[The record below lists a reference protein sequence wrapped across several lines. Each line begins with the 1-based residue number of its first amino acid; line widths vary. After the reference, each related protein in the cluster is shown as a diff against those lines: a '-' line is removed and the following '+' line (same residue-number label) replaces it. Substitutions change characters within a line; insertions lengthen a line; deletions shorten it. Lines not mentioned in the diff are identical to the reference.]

1 MVKLFIKMISNKKIK
16 KLSIL
21 STKKGRKEEGKFLIE
36 GYRIIRSALR
46 NNVNIENIYISNR
59 FKASEDY
66 KNLNGLISK
75 NIDVAVL
82 DEKTINKICQTVNPA
97 GIVAA
102 CLLPDDFK
110 ITKLLTDNWIYLDK
124 ISDPGNIG
132 TLLRTSAWFGIN
144 NVALSS
150 KCADAFNP
158 KVIRSAMGAHFSL
171 NIVGNMDLFEFKKNQ
186 YCIIGADQNGSP
198 MDDFNYDKKKWILVI
213 GNEGH
218 GISENS
224 KKYIQH
230 FLSIPS
236 SGSGNSLNAAVAG
249 SILIHHLISL

>member
-36 GYRIIRSALR
+36 GYRIIRTALR

-59 FKASEDY
+59 FKASEDF
-66 KNLNGLISK
+66 KSLNGLISE

-82 DEKTINKICQTVNPA
+82 DEKIINKICQTVNPA
-97 GIVAA
+97 GIIAA
-102 CLLPDDFK
+102 CLLPNDFK

-158 KVIRSAMGAHFSL
+158 KVVRSAMGAHFSL
-171 NIVGNMDLFEFKKNQ
+171 NIIGNMDLFEFKKNQ

-198 MDDFNYDKKKWILVI
+198 MDDFNYDNKKWILVI

>member
-1 MVKLFIKMISNKKIK
+1 M
-16 KLSIL
+16 
-21 STKKGRKEEGKFLIE
+21 
-36 GYRIIRSALR
+36 
-46 NNVNIENIYISNR
+46 
-59 FKASEDY
+59 
-66 KNLNGLISK
+66 
-75 NIDVAVL
+75 
-82 DEKTINKICQTVNPA
+82 
-97 GIVAA
+97 
-102 CLLPDDFK
+102 
-110 ITKLLTDNWIYLDK
+110 
-124 ISDPGNIG
+124 
-132 TLLRTSAWFGIN
+132 RTSAWFGIN

>member
-36 GYRIIRSALR
+36 GYRIIRTALR

-59 FKASEDY
+59 FKASEDF
-66 KNLNGLISK
+66 KSLNGLISE

-82 DEKTINKICQTVNPA
+82 DEKIINKISQTVNPA
-97 GIVAA
+97 GVVAA
-102 CLLPDDFK
+102 CLLPNDFK

-158 KVIRSAMGAHFSL
+158 KVVRSAMGAHFSL
-171 NIVGNMDLFEFKKNQ
+171 NIIGNMDLFEFKKNQ

-198 MDDFNYDKKKWILVI
+198 MDDFNYDNKKWILVI

-230 FLSIPS
+230 FLSIPP

>member
-36 GYRIIRSALR
+36 GYRIIRTALR

-59 FKASEDY
+59 FKASEDF
-66 KNLNGLISK
+66 KSLNGLISE

-82 DEKTINKICQTVNPA
+82 DEKIINKICQTVNPA

-102 CLLPDDFK
+102 CLLPNDFK

-158 KVIRSAMGAHFSL
+158 KVVRSAMGAHFSL
-171 NIVGNMDLFEFKKNQ
+171 NIIGNMDLFEFKKNQ

-198 MDDFNYDKKKWILVI
+198 MDDFNYDNKKWILVI

>member
-66 KNLNGLISK
+66 KNLNGLISE

-230 FLSIPS
+230 FLSIPP

>member
-1 MVKLFIKMISNKKIK
+1 MISNKKIK

-21 STKKGRKEEGKFLIE
+21 STKKGRKEERKFLIE
-36 GYRIIRSALR
+36 GYRIIRSGLQ
-46 NNVNIENIYISNR
+46 NNVNIDNIYISNR
-59 FKASEDY
+59 FKASEDF
-66 KNLNGLISK
+66 KNLDGLISE
-75 NIDVAVL
+75 NIDVVVL
-82 DEKTINKICQTVNPA
+82 DEKIINKICQTVNPA
-97 GIVAA
+97 GIVAT
-102 CLLPDDFK
+102 CLLPDDCQ

-132 TLLRTSAWFGIN
+132 TLLRTAAWFGIN
-144 NVALSS
+144 NIALSS

-158 KVIRSAMGAHFSL
+158 KVVRGAMGAHFSL
-171 NIVGNMDLFEFKKNQ
+171 NIIGDMDLFEFKKNQ
-186 YCIIGADQNGSP
+186 YCIIGADQKGSP
-198 MDDFNYDKKKWILVI
+198 MYDFIYSKKWVLVI

-236 SGSGNSLNAAVAG
+236 SGSGDSLNAAVAG
-249 SILIHHLISL
+249 SILIHHLINYK

>member
-36 GYRIIRSALR
+36 GYRIIRTALR

-59 FKASEDY
+59 FKASEDF
-66 KNLNGLISK
+66 KSLNGLISE

-82 DEKTINKICQTVNPA
+82 DEKIINKICQTVNPA
-97 GIVAA
+97 GIIAA
-102 CLLPDDFK
+102 CLLPNDFK

-158 KVIRSAMGAHFSL
+158 KVVRSAMGAHFSL
-171 NIVGNMDLFEFKKNQ
+171 NIIGNMDLFEFKKNQ

>member
-36 GYRIIRSALR
+36 GYRIIRTALR

-66 KNLNGLISK
+66 KNLNGLISE

-102 CLLPDDFK
+102 CLLPNDFK

-158 KVIRSAMGAHFSL
+158 KVVRSAMGAHFSL

>member
-66 KNLNGLISK
+66 KNLNGLISE

-158 KVIRSAMGAHFSL
+158 KVVRSAMGAHFSL

>member
-21 STKKGRKEEGKFLIE
+21 TSKKGRKKEGKFLIE

-59 FKASEDY
+59 FKASEDF
-66 KNLNGLISK
+66 KSLNGLISE

-82 DEKTINKICQTVNPA
+82 DEKIINKICQTVNPA

-150 KCADAFNP
+150 KCADAFSP

>member
-59 FKASEDY
+59 FKASEDF
-66 KNLNGLISK
+66 KKLNGLISK

-230 FLSIPS
+230 FLSIPP

>member
-36 GYRIIRSALR
+36 GYRIIRTALR

-59 FKASEDY
+59 FKASEDF
-66 KNLNGLISK
+66 KSLNGLISE

-82 DEKTINKICQTVNPA
+82 DEKIINKICQTVNPA

-102 CLLPDDFK
+102 CLLPNDFK

-158 KVIRSAMGAHFSL
+158 KVVRSAMGAHFSL
-171 NIVGNMDLFEFKKNQ
+171 NIIGNMDLFEFKKNQ

-198 MDDFNYDKKKWILVI
+198 MDDFNYDNKKWILVI

-230 FLSIPS
+230 FLSIPP

>member
-1 MVKLFIKMISNKKIK
+1 MISNKKIK

-21 STKKGRKEEGKFLIE
+21 STKKGRKEERKFLIE
-36 GYRIIRSALR
+36 GYRIIRSGLQ
-46 NNVNIENIYISNR
+46 NNINIDNIYISNR
-59 FKASEDY
+59 FKASEDF
-66 KNLNGLISK
+66 KNLDGLISE
-75 NIDVAVL
+75 NIDVVVL
-82 DEKTINKICQTVNPA
+82 DEKIINKICQTVNPA
-97 GIVAA
+97 GIVAT
-102 CLLPDDFK
+102 CLLPDDCQ

-132 TLLRTSAWFGIN
+132 TLLRTAAWFGIN

-158 KVIRSAMGAHFSL
+158 KVVRGAMGAHFSL
-171 NIVGNMDLFEFKKNQ
+171 NIIGDMDLFEFKKNQ
-186 YCIIGADQNGSP
+186 YCIIGADQKGSP
-198 MDDFNYDKKKWILVI
+198 MYDFIYNKKWVLVI

-236 SGSGNSLNAAVAG
+236 SGSGDSLNAAVAG
-249 SILIHHLISL
+249 SILIHHLINYK

>member
-46 NNVNIENIYISNR
+46 NNANIENIYISNR
-59 FKASEDY
+59 FKASEDF
-66 KNLNGLISK
+66 KSLNGLISE

-82 DEKTINKICQTVNPA
+82 DEKIINKICQTVNPA

-102 CLLPDDFK
+102 CLLPNDFK

-158 KVIRSAMGAHFSL
+158 KVVRSAMGAHFSL
-171 NIVGNMDLFEFKKNQ
+171 NIIRNMDLFEFKKNQ